1 MAVGCPSLHLT
12 VLSRAMRVALSAD
25 MEGVSQLHDWRAVL
39 AFDPA
44 YWRGGRAQMEDE
56 VAAAARGLLSG
67 GADEVVVLDN
77 HASGNPVNVRPE
89 SLPTGARLE
98 TWNLF
103 DLPERG
109 VDALLQ
115 VGYHSRAGL
124 DAFFPHTYA
133 PELVLLVDEE
143 PISES
148 HGRAWAAGVPLLGI
162 CGNEVHGRTLGSLD
176 GVPYLVTQLTSST
189 VDARPAVPIDEIERF
204 AEEVVRAG
212 GVPVRPPQRARL
224 AAFVRGEPFYA
235 LDLAQWQDARQPIA
249 DAMAAAVAPWLPYFT
264 TLDLTSEEA
273 MTAVQDEPLVRE
285 GRDVIEAWLAR
296 AGSDSA

>member
-1 MAVGCPSLHLT
+1 
-12 VLSRAMRVALSAD
+12 MRVALSVD
-25 MEGVSQLHDWRAVL
+25 MEGVSQLDDWRAVL

-44 YWRGGRAQMEDE
+44 YWHEGRAQMEAE

-89 SLPTGARLE
+89 SLPAGARLE

-103 DLPERG
+103 DLRERG
-109 VDALLQ
+109 VNAQLQ

-133 PELVLLVDEE
+133 PELVLHVDGE

-162 CGNEVHGRTLGSLD
+162 CGNDVHGRTLGSLD
-176 GVPYLVTQLTSST
+176 GVPYLVAQRTSST
-189 VDARPAVPIDEIERF
+189 VDARSAATLDEIERF
-204 AEEVVRAG
+204 AEGVARAG

-224 AAFVRGEPFYA
+224 VAFVRGDQLYA
-235 LDLAQWQDARQPIA
+235 LDLARWEDARQPIA

-264 TLDLTSEEA
+264 TFDLTSEEA

-285 GRDVIEAWLAR
+285 GRDAFEAWLAR
-296 AGSDSA
+296 AGPDSA